1 MKRGRRTRPLV
12 RYTFNFRESSR
23 TFDKLFVPCGEG
35 WHILDGT
42 HDNERHFMTEHRIKL
57 TLTAQIGLALV
68 LGLAVGLLLQNN
80 VELAN
85 SYIKPFGTIF
95 LNLLKFIVVPLV
107 LLSIITGIISMKD
120 ISALGR
126 LGLRTIAYFMATT
139 VVAVTL
145 GLLVSTLLRNVFPV
159 ISLPAGT
166 SSGQYGKVSFMDQ
179 IINMFPGNMIEPL
192 RNANMMQVI
201 IIALLTGFAITK
213 VGNKAEP
220 LAKLIVSA
228 NEVVSAILS
237 FIMKLAPV
245 GVFCLLCPVVAENGI
260 HIIGTYA
267 ALIGMAYLCFLLH
280 AILVY
285 SSCVRGIG
293 KVSPRR
299 FFKEMFPA
307 MMFAFSSDSSLATLP
322 VTTECTRKLG
332 VRESI
337 SNFVLPLGAT
347 INMDGVAIYLGV
359 TSVFIAHCCGI
370 DLTLNQYLTIAF
382 ASTIASIGTPGVPG
396 GSLALMAM
404 VFASAGLP
412 IEGVAIAAGIDRI
425 IDMGR
430 TMMSVTGDASCAVI
444 MERFERKA
452 DAY

>member
-1 MKRGRRTRPLV
+1 MKERRIT
-12 RYTFNFRESSR
+12 
-23 TFDKLFVPCGEG
+23 
-35 WHILDGT
+35 
-42 HDNERHFMTEHRIKL
+42 L

-80 VELAN
+80 VEFTN

-107 LLSIITGIISMKD
+107 LLSIISGLISMKD

-126 LGLRTIAYFMATT
+126 LGLRTLAYFMATT

-145 GLLVSTLLRNVFPV
+145 GLLVPTLLKDVFPV
-159 ISLPAGT
+159 ISLPVGT
-166 SSGQYGKVSFMDQ
+166 SSVQYAKLSFVDQ
-179 IINMFPGNMIEPL
+179 IIDMFPGNIVEPL
-192 RNANMMQVI
+192 SNANMMQI
-201 IIALLTGFAITK
+201 IIVALFVGFAIVK
-213 VGNKAEP
+213 VGSKAEP
-220 LAKLIVSA
+220 LANLIVSA
-228 NEVVSAILS
+228 NEVISAILG
-237 FIMKLAPV
+237 FIMNLAPI

-260 HIIGTYA
+260 HILGTYA
-267 ALIGMAYLCFLLH
+267 ALIGMDYLCFLLH
-280 AILVY
+280 AMIVY
-285 SSCVRGIG
+285 SSSVWGMG
-293 KVSPRR
+293 KVTPYR
-299 FFKEMFPA
+299 FFKGMFPA

-322 VTTECTRKLG
+322 VTTECSRKLG

-370 DLTLNQYLTIAF
+370 DLTFNQYLSIAF

-404 VFASAGLP
+404 VFASADLP

-425 IDMGR
+425 VDMGR

-452 DAY
+452 DACTRSE